1 MTPSDDLKPLPPEMA
16 AEPVP
21 DPARPSLPPI
31 TRVNS
36 RILYAAAIFGLIVI
50 WVVTFTVTSRHPQTK
65 PPAPPQV
72 QNAAPNLD
80 SLATLAER
88 LRVAQ
93 EMQKKLAAEQDRP
106 APFDPFR
113 GSSEAEDERGAS
125 PEGGRQHEVLAPG
138 AFPESSS
145 LPPVRY
151 ATEAAPRAP
160 QPAPRTTRFEQALA
174 APPLVAPAGSSPR
187 SEAAAPEEAD
197 PTSRLVQWMERR
209 LPADSSAPGAPGAP
223 ASPGTPGDTL
233 LRPQSPAAAAPQV
246 VRPASALSPYV
257 LYEGTILPAVLT
269 SELTSD
275 LPGLVTATLRSPV
288 FDSPS
293 GRHLILPAGTRALG
307 RYDTSLASGNSRL
320 LVSWH
325 RLILPD
331 GRFFEIPL
339 SNAVDVHGSTGLTD
353 RTDRHLARAF
363 TSTLLLSLLSAGAQL
378 AQPNTYS
385 NSYSNTYRPPT
396 AGEIAAGAV
405 GQQMANL
412 STNLLERDLDVKPT
426 LTIRPGTVFGIVL
439 QADLAFAAAYAPSEG
454 SRTETLP

>member
-1 MTPSDDLKPLPPEMA
+1 MTPTDDLKPLSPETA

-50 WVVTFTVTSRHPQTK
+50 WVITFTVTSRHPQTK

-72 QNAAPNLD
+72 QDAAPNLD

-88 LRVAQ
+88 LRVAR
-93 EMQKKLAAEQDRP
+93 EMQKKLAAEQERP

-113 GSSEAEDERGAS
+113 GSSET
-125 PEGGRQHEVLAPG
+125 EGEQG
-138 AFPESSS
+138 AFPEGQRQHEALGPAALPESPS

-151 ATEAAPRAP
+151 AAEAAPRAA
-160 QPAPRTTRFEQALA
+160 QPAPGQTRLEQALA
-174 APPLVAPAGSSPR
+174 APPLVAPAGSSSR
-187 SEAAAPEEAD
+187 SEVAPEASD

-209 LPADSSAPGAPGAP
+209 LPAHSSAPGA
-223 ASPGTPGDTL
+223 SSTPGTSSDTL
-233 LRPQSPAAAAPQV
+233 LRAESPAAAAPQV
-246 VRPASALSPYV
+246 VRPASALTPFV

-293 GRHLILPAGTRALG
+293 GRHLVLPAGTRALG
-307 RYDTSLASGNSRL
+307 RYDTSLASGDSRL

-385 NSYSNTYRPPT
+385 NSYRPPT

-412 STNLLERDLDVKPT
+412 STNLLERDLDVKPI

-439 QADLAFAAAYAPSEG
+439 QADLAFAAAYAPSGG
-454 SRTETLP
+454 SLPETLP

>member
-1 MTPSDDLKPLPPEMA
+1 MTPSDDLKPLSPETVS
-16 AEPVP
+16 EPVP

-72 QNAAPNLD
+72 QDAAPNLD

-93 EMQKKLAAEQDRP
+93 EMQKKLAAEQERP

-113 GSSEAEDERGAS
+113 GSSETEDEQSAS
-125 PEGGRQHEVLAPG
+125 PERGRQHEALGSA
-138 AFPESSS
+138 AFPESPS
-145 LPPVRY
+145 LPPLRY
-151 ATEAAPRAP
+151 AAEAAPRPP
-160 QPAPRTTRFEQALA
+160 QPAPGKTRLEQALA
-174 APPLVAPAGSSPR
+174 APPLVAPAGSSTR
-187 SEAAAPEEAD
+187 SEAAEPETAD

-209 LPADSSAPGAPGAP
+209 MPADSAAPSAPAG
-223 ASPGTPGDTL
+223 PGTAGDTL
-233 LRPQSPAAAAPQV
+233 LRPESPVAAAPQV
-246 VRPASALSPYV
+246 VRPASALTPYV

-275 LPGLVTATLRSPV
+275 LPGLVTATLRGPV

-293 GRHLILPAGTRALG
+293 GHHLILPAGTRALG
-307 RYDTSLASGNSRL
+307 RYDTNLASGDSRL

-353 RTDRHLARAF
+353 RSDRHLARAF

-396 AGEIAAGAV
+396 ADEIAAGAV
-405 GQQMANL
+405 GQQVTHL

-439 QADLAFAAAYAPSEG
+439 QADLAFAAAYSPSEG